1 MAEGHVDV
9 KRYQI
14 ISLLY
19 IVFICFSVIN
29 IKMSVLDSN
38 IWTIK
43 SFQSLI
49 KEELK
54 KVEISNQVVK
64 DNVDTLNTLPKA
76 QSYLKITNRLA
87 KSYLVVNSVLEY
99 VDEEFKKKN
108 TTLLKQFNSRS
119 LIEEILH
126 GPKGIAVIEKDL
138 FELSEFIKKS
148 PYKLTSF
155 ASLDSVIPIMPKV
168 TSIKGKIDEWDYYMF
183 MHKPSAI
190 SYMQLERIKLLI
202 TKQQLLYQEAA
213 LSEIGYEP
221 TYFSKG
227 NPKLYILKELVKEY
241 KPEQI
246 LADDQ
251 KAVAKSDEIFDE
263 LFKKIINSLHTE
275 NIFVGLNNTFI
286 SDFDFAMGKDFSF
299 EVLPKVKINQTGKD
313 FKIVFAKTG
322 EYLLKFYDLRKGDKK
337 LLFDKKILVN
347 PLPDPLVRVKG
358 DNLNTYNISVKDLL
372 AAERL
377 EANLEINN
385 LKYFPGRIN
394 SFKAVKIH
402 NGKEEE
408 SVNNYGELFQSTTQ
422 KVLGSLKKNDLLIFD
437 NINMSLI
444 DGSTRTSPPIIYKIT
459 D

>member
-1 MAEGHVDV
+1 
-9 KRYQI
+9 
-14 ISLLY
+14 
-19 IVFICFSVIN
+19 
-29 IKMSVLDSN
+29 MSVLDSN

-49 KEELK
+49 TEELK
-54 KVEISNQVVK
+54 KVEISNIVVK
-64 DNVDTLNTLPKA
+64 DNIDTLNTLPKA
-76 QSYLKITNRLA
+76 QSFLKISARLS
-87 KSYLVVNSVLEY
+87 KSYLVVNSVLDH
-99 VDEEFKKKN
+99 VDEEFKKNK
-108 TTLLKQFNSRS
+108 TTLLKQFNSRN

-126 GPKGIAVIEKDL
+126 DPKGVAVIEKDL
-138 FELSEFIKKS
+138 FELSEFLKKS
-148 PYKLTSF
+148 PYKLTSI

-168 TSIKGKIDEWDYYMF
+168 TSIKGKVDEWDYYMF

-213 LSEIGYEP
+213 LAEIGYEP

-246 LADDQ
+246 LADDE
-251 KAVAKSDEIFDE
+251 KAVAKTDEIFDE

-286 SDFDFAMGKDFSF
+286 SDFDFTMGKDFTF
-299 EVLPKVKINQTGKD
+299 EVLPKVKVNQTGKD
-313 FKIVFAKTG
+313 FKIVFSKTG
-322 EYLLKFYDLRKGDKK
+322 EYLLKFYDLRKGEKK

-347 PLPDPLVRVKG
+347 ALPDPIVRVKG
-358 DNLNTYNISVKDLL
+358 DNMNTYAISVKDLL
-372 AAERL
+372 GAEWL
-377 EANLEINN
+377 EASLEINN
-385 LKYFPGRIN
+385 LNFFPGRIN
-394 SFKAVKIH
+394 SYKVVKIH

-408 SVNNYGELFQSTTQ
+408 NISNYGELFQSTTQ

-437 NINMSLI
+437 NVNMSLI